1 MQRILSIFR
10 TMIKELSVKSI
21 RYSRIHTCYFEEMTV
36 HDMKIVFLD
45 DSKEHPIPIKII
57 PVQQLSSMYCPL
69 QITSNTYIR
78 TG

>member
-1 MQRILSIFR
+1 MHRINRFFFDIEYAMNIIHPSYNNLGTFDN
-10 TMIKELSVKSI
+10 SI

-57 PVQQLSSMYCPL
+57 PVQQLS
-69 QITSNTYIR
+69 
-78 TG
+78 